1 MRRLVVSKDESP
13 YDKFKKELGSMYNR
27 WWAESDLDEKDL
39 TNATAEVC
47 DELLGVSVE
56 FEADFDADEE
66 EEE

>member
-1 MRRLVVSKDESP
+1 MSKDEAP

-47 DELLGVSVE
+47 DKLLGVSVE
-56 FEADFDADEE
+56 FEADFDLEDCEE
-66 EEE
+66 EESE